1 MMIGVETVQISAP
14 FSAHLTK
21 CEGRY
26 VSTPLTAI
34 LVAVLM
40 TATIPAA
47 QAAKKKIQVPDQYD
61 GSWSITAVTKDGPC
75 AASTSYQVQIK
86 DSDAS
91 VPGDDI
97 DIDGGVAASGAVQ
110 ATIKQGANLV
120 PITGSLSQIG
130 SGSGTWHTS
139 GGVVE
144 CSGSWSA
151 KRSS

>member
-1 MMIGVETVQISAP
+1 M
-14 FSAHLTK
+14 K
-21 CEGRY
+21 CESLY
-26 VSTPLTAI
+26 VSRTLAAILMAGLTAAI
-34 LVAVLM
+34 
-40 TATIPAA
+40 IPSA
-47 QAAKKKIQVPDQYD
+47 QAAKKKVQVPDQYD

-110 ATIKQGANLV
+110 ATIKQGSNRV
-120 PITGSLSQIG
+120 PITGNLSQKG
-130 SGSGTWHTS
+130 NGNGTWHTS
-139 GGVVE
+139 GGLVE

-151 KRSS
+151 KRSG

>member
-1 MMIGVETVQISAP
+1 MTLGDETVQINAP

-21 CEGRY
+21 CEGRN
-26 VSTPLTAI
+26 VSRTFTAI
-34 LVAVLM
+34 LIAVLT
-40 TATIPAA
+40 TATIPTA
-47 QAAKKKIQVPDQYD
+47 QAAKKKVQVPDQYD

-75 AASTSYQVQIK
+75 AASTSYQVQIR

-97 DIDGGVAASGAVQ
+97 DIDGGVAASGTVQ
-110 ATIKQGANLV
+110 ATIKQGSNRV
-120 PITGSLSQIG
+120 PITGNLSQKG

-139 GGVVE
+139 GGLVE